1 MAVSENKKPTGLR
14 ALPRAI
20 WAIGIVSLLMDVS
33 SESIHSVLPLFMVNS
48 LGVSVLAV
56 GILDGFAEAT
66 ANIVKVFS
74 GTISDFLNKRKAL
87 AVTGYALSAFSKPLF
102 PLATSLSQVITARV
116 SDRVGKGIRGA
127 PRDALMADI
136 APPHL
141 LGASFG
147 LRQAL
152 DTAGAFIGPVLALAL
167 MTVTH
172 GNFRTVF
179 WIATIP
185 AILAVFMLG
194 FGVQEPGQA
203 GPSKSRPPLSWTAL
217 RTLSREYWWVV
228 AIGGIFTLARF
239 SEAFLV
245 LRAQSIGFAASSVP
259 LVMIVMNIAY
269 GLTAYPAGALS
280 DRMSHRGLLAA
291 GLAALVIA
299 DIALASASG
308 TPMLFAGVLL
318 WGIHMGLTQG
328 LFSAMVAGCAP
339 PELRGTAFG
348 FFNLVSGVALL
359 PASGIAGLL
368 WTRIGPAATFLCGG
382 GFALLAMLAVF
393 GAPRKTQAVTMAP

>member
-1 MAVSENKKPTGLR
+1 
-14 ALPRAI
+14 
-20 WAIGIVSLLMDVS
+20 MDVS
-33 SESIHSVLPLFMVNS
+33 SESIHSVLPLFMVGT

-56 GILDGFAEAT
+56 GVIDGFAEAT

-87 AVTGYALSAFSKPLF
+87 TVFGYGLSAFSKPLF
-102 PLATSLSQVITARV
+102 PLATSVTHVVTARV
-116 SDRVGKGIRGA
+116 ADRIGKGIRGA

-152 DTAGAFIGPVLALAL
+152 DTTGAFIGPILAIVLMAW
-167 MTVTH
+167 TH

-179 WIATIP
+179 WVATIP
-185 AILAVFMLG
+185 AVIAVFALVA
-194 FGVQEPGQA
+194 GVHEPGITA
-203 GPSKSRPPLSWTAL
+203 KAKNRPPLRWSDL
-217 RTLSREYWWVV
+217 KSFSREYWWVV

-245 LRAQSIGFAASSVP
+245 LRAQSIGLAVAYVP
-259 LVMIVMNIAY
+259 AVMVAMNIAY
-269 GLTAYPAGALS
+269 GLSAYPAGALA
-280 DRMSHRGLLAA
+280 DRMNHRQLLAA
-291 GLAALVIA
+291 GLAVLIVA
-299 DIALASASG
+299 DVALAFASG
-308 TPMLFAGVLL
+308 IPLLFIGVLL
-318 WGIHMGLTQG
+318 WGLHMGLTQG
-328 LFSAMVAGCAP
+328 LLSAMVAGCAP

-359 PASGIAGLL
+359 PASAIAGLL
-368 WTRIGPAATFLCGG
+368 WYWTGPSATFICGAT
-382 GFALLAMLAVF
+382 FAFLTLFAVI
-393 GAPRKTQAVTMAP
+393 GTMRPRANPGR